1 MWLAERIKNHFKT
14 LKIHCGQVC
23 HATWP
28 SHPQNSHVF
37 ITWVNHSLNMAHI
50 HWKSPNRPWIPRI
63 TINLSLKPPSSNNF
77 VTWNHHHHQPSLK
90 SPLCHLKAVF
100 FFSSLSLSLSL
111 SLSVCEKV
119 FALSI
124 YVLIYNFTI
133 CLLVG
138 SGNKGHNVFVCF
150 CKLLWIVVQVFP
162 MFSVLPM
169 CPCWRELSKP
179 NSIV

>member
-37 ITWVNHSLNMAHI
+37 ITWVNHSLNMARI

-63 TINLSLKPPSSNNF
+63 TINLSLKPPSLNNF
-77 VTWNHHHHQPSLK
+77 VTWSHHHHQPSLK
-90 SPLCHLKAVF
+90 TPLCHLKAVF
-100 FFSSLSLSLSL
+100 CFSSLSLC
-111 SLSVCEKV
+111 VCEKV

-138 SGNKGHNVFVCF
+138 SGSRGHNVFVCF
-150 CKLLWIVVQVFP
+150 LYAFVCYFWLWS
-162 MFSVLPM
+162 MFPM
-169 CPCWRELSKP
+169 CPCWSE
-179 NSIV
+179 